1 MLELIKYFA
10 NSILDLLKALAAIGF
25 ILLAIRLLITGNI
38 FTGFLLFFTC
48 LSVSVFILNSIS
60 SDTWTQV
67 KQMEK
72 NREEQ
77 NLCKEPSPYGYICP
91 CCGHPAG
98 EKVFEEDHT
107 YRCHNCRYIW

>member
-1 MLELIKYFA
+1 MLDLLKYFA
-10 NSILDLLKALAAIGF
+10 SYILDLLKSIAALGFMVLAI
-25 ILLAIRLLITGNI
+25 ILLIADNLLI
-38 FTGFLLFFTC
+38 GFLLFFVC
-48 LSVSVFILNSIS
+48 LGISVVILNSIS
-60 SDTWTQV
+60 SETWAQV

-77 NLCKEPSPYGYICP
+77 YLYRGSSAHGYICP

-98 EKVFEEDHT
+98 EKVSDHSYT